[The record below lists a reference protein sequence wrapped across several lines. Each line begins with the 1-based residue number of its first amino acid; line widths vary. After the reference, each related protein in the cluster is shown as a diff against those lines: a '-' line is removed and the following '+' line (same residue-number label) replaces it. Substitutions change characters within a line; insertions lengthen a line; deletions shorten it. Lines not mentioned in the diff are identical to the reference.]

1 VHVIL
6 WCLHCVQMFSV
17 HSRTNILSFPLL
29 FICKLWFSTL
39 ILSYCS
45 RTNRLITLITCFNS
59 WYFTLVFYSQRLLNY
74 LALWIPDGGC
84 SRNAPC
90 ALNLISTFL
99 LLSLARYVSCVDPL
113 GLFFFRFQRLLNYLA
128 LKKCFGF
135 VRAWWRLFPRSVVRT
150 KFDIY
155 VFILQKI

>member
-1 VHVIL
+1 MHVIL

-113 GLFFFRFQRLLNYLA
+113 GLFFFSLPETSKL
-128 LKKCFGF
+128 FGF
-135 VRAWWRLFPRSVVRT
+135 KKMFWLCTCMMEVVPEKRRAH
-150 KFDIY
+150 
-155 VFILQKI
+155 